1 MPIAIVGAGV
11 MGSEIAWTGAAA
23 GRDVLL
29 IDAAPEALAAAR
41 EHVDAI
47 TARRRAKGRL
57 ETEEAA
63 SIRAR
68 ITTAGDT
75 AAVSGCD
82 TIVEA
87 VTERMDVKR
96 AVFAAL
102 GRHADEGAL
111 LASNTSG
118 LSISELGTAAGRP
131 GRTVGLHFFNPASV
145 MPLVEVIRGRET
157 TDDAQAEAMALARAL
172 GKTPVGV
179 RECPGFLVNR
189 ILTRAMAA
197 AYRVTETSGSSP
209 ASADAAIVAAGPAPM
224 GPFALGNLVGLDTL
238 SFLLRDLEA
247 AYGERF
253 AQGSALPELVAA
265 GSLGQKTGVG
275 FALADQAPRDRGA
288 SAAAEAFYAAAQDE
302 AELCRDEQVAAA
314 DDIDLAMRL
323 GAGWERGPLEGR
335 AS

>member
-23 GRDVLL
+23 GRDVVL

-41 EHVDAI
+41 DHVAAI
-47 TARRRAKGRL
+47 AARRVAKGRL
-57 ETEEAA
+57 EAGDAA
-63 SIRAR
+63 AIRAR
-68 ITTAGDT
+68 VTTAGDT
-75 AAVSGCD
+75 AAVSGSEV
-82 TIVEA
+82 IVEA

-102 GRHADEGAL
+102 ARHADEGAL

-118 LSISELGTAAGRP
+118 LSISELGEAAGRP

-145 MPLVEVIRGRET
+145 MPLVEVIRGRGT
-157 TDDAQAEAMALARAL
+157 TDEAQDEAMALARAL
-172 GKTPVGV
+172 GKTPVAV

-189 ILTRAMAA
+189 VLTRAMAA
-197 AYRVTETSGSSP
+197 AYRAAEEAGTSPG
-209 ASADAAIVAAGPAPM
+209 AADAAIVGGGPAPM

-238 SFLLRDLEA
+238 SFLLRDLEN

-265 GSLGQKTGVG
+265 GSLGQKTGGG
-275 FALADQAPRDRGA
+275 FALDDPAPGDGGT
-288 SAAAEAFYAAAQDE
+288 AAEAYYAAARDE
-302 AELCRDEQVAAA
+302 AELCRDEGIAAA
-314 DDIDLAMRL
+314 DDIDLALRL
-323 GAGWERGPLEGR
+323 GAGWESGPLEGH